1 MCPPHWGWG
10 KRNCPIPS
18 SASHPALSPALNA
31 LNKLAAFAECMYYT
45 LFISLLFFLWRIP
58 QSRTRMQRTMPYH
71 GALGTRT
78 PRFSYGKAN
87 VSHHF
92 CKHASPFGLLHLH
105 MILLPSFQTN
115 CIWDHANRASQGSN
129 KSSLWCC
136 CHAAQRLSAGSSSS
150 ALPDR
155 GSEKHLHILAARLST
170 DSPAL
175 EHEQLLAT
183 KASQCMLYRN
193 ISSEELFLKVR
204 VFS

>member
-1 MCPPHWGWG
+1 MGPWEPG
-10 KRNCPIPS
+10 
-18 SASHPALSPALNA
+18 
-31 LNKLAAFAECMYYT
+31 
-45 LFISLLFFLWRIP
+45 LLDL
-58 QSRTRMQRTMPYH
+58 
-71 GALGTRT
+71 
-78 PRFSYGKAN
+78 AN

-150 ALPDR
+150 APPDR

-170 DSPAL
+170 DSPEL

-204 VFS
+204 VFSCVRLPFRESLVSCVPGLKHSPPHGNHSTFIVRVSPFTRERHKPFMYSLQ